1 MTHVK
6 VVPLYA
12 HEAEVINLALYR
24 ELRPLRTDLPP
35 VPPSGRER
43 QRRQV
48 SRSATCSAAS
58 APTVLLGGS
67 GRGHG
72 EPPEVVA

>member
-1 MTHVK
+1 MTHVTI
-6 VVPLYA
+6 VPLYA

-24 ELRPLRTDLPP
+24 ELRLLRNLPP

-48 SRSATCSAAS
+48 SRSATCKAAS

-67 GRGHG
+67 TGRGHG
-72 EPPEVVA
+72 EPSEDSA